1 MYFWH
6 EIVLCALSGTVAA
19 CSKLLCEELSNTS
32 VVKHSDSI
40 VQVINKT
47 SCKKFNFMKLMRR
60 LKVASL
66 KFNIHFHSEQIP
78 GLYNIAPDLMSR
90 IQIQRFKRAISV
102 RENRGNTGCTCT
114 TTPLTRTDDFLIR
127 SLLIR
132 IIIVILRKHI
142 GN

>member
-1 MYFWH
+1 
-6 EIVLCALSGTVAA
+6 
-19 CSKLLCEELSNTS
+19 
-32 VVKHSDSI
+32 
-40 VQVINKT
+40 
-47 SCKKFNFMKLMRR
+47 MRR

-78 GLYNIAPDLMSR
+78 GLYNTAPDLMSR
-90 IQIQRFKRAISV
+90 LQIQRFKRAISV
-102 RENRGNTGCTCT
+102 RGNRGNTGCTCT
-114 TTPLTRTDDFLIR
+114 TTPLTRSDDFLIR

>member
-19 CSKLLCEELSNTS
+19 CSKLLGEELSNTS

-78 GLYNIAPDLMSR
+78 GLYNTAPDFMSR
-90 IQIQRFKRAISV
+90 LQI
-102 RENRGNTGCTCT
+102 GNTGCICT
-114 TTPLTRTDDFLIR
+114 TTPLTRSDDFLIR

>member
-1 MYFWH
+1 
-6 EIVLCALSGTVAA
+6 
-19 CSKLLCEELSNTS
+19 
-32 VVKHSDSI
+32 
-40 VQVINKT
+40 
-47 SCKKFNFMKLMRR
+47 MRR

-66 KFNIHFHSEQIP
+66 NFNIHFHSEQIP
-78 GLYNIAPDLMSR
+78 GLYDTAPDLMSR

-102 RENRGNTGCTCT
+102 HGNRGNTGCTCT